1 MGPNIVPKR
10 PQAVAWVASVSAHCK
25 PIDSVIL
32 SARGYGHTLFTQKTT
47 FCFHSSY
54 PAITAQT
61 SIAPNHSVTWNDG
74 RVWVLSASIG
84 YRTGRIRMPDL
95 NRNFGVGSDLAPRDF
110 FHCIP
115 DLDLELGPLKRGV
128 LGHMSSR
135 FLDNII
141 LPIIARVPFDSYTI
155 EENTLYFILKGFENA
170 TSCGLLN

>member
-1 MGPNIVPKR
+1 MRG
-10 PQAVAWVASVSAHCK
+10 
-25 PIDSVIL
+25 
-32 SARGYGHTLFTQKTT
+32 GYGHPLFIQKTT

-95 NRNFGVGSDLAPRDF
+95 NRNFGVGSGLAPRDF

-128 LGHMSSR
+128 LGHMCSR

-141 LPIIARVPFDSYTI
+141 LPIIAKEPFDSYTI
-155 EENTLYFILKGFENA
+155 HRETLCIYVERIRKSNIAGFGELGGQIL
-170 TSCGLLN
+170 L